1 MRCKIVSRNSLLF
14 GIAVKDNRTGRLV
27 DAVIVSANPPSLVTL
42 PIKSAAERPT
52 GVSEIW
58 RNAERRFSAASGIS
72 ICRNRSPGASTLR
85 WSPVT
90 KSAAGIFRSPPPAC
104 QTVQTPSSAE
114 VREIIGPA
122 GSDMQM
128 LPPTVA
134 VFQILKE
141 ARNARQHWL
150 ISGVAIHSAGQE
162 SASSCATV
170 QVADIDN
177 SLSLIVSAGHF
188 RSVRSI
194 SRVRWTCGSE
204 NSQVPPASQAS
215 PAVQTGN
222 CARVLG

>member
-1 MRCKIVSRNSLLF
+1 MFVKDSRN
-14 GIAVKDNRTGRLV
+14 GRIV
-27 DAVIVSANPPSLVTL
+27 DAVTVRTKPSSLIV
-42 PIKSAAERPT
+42 PINSAAERPT

-58 RNAERRFSAASGIS
+58 RNAERRFKAPSGIS

-90 KSAAGIFRSPPPAC
+90 NSATGIFRFFPPAG
-104 QTVQTPSSAE
+104 QMVKTPSSAA
-114 VREIIGPA
+114 VSEIIGPA

-150 ISGVAIHSAGQE
+150 IKGEAIHSGGQE
-162 SASSCATV
+162 SASSCAPV

-177 SLSLIVSAGHF
+177 SLS
-188 RSVRSI
+188 
-194 SRVRWTCGSE
+194 
-204 NSQVPPASQAS
+204 Q
-215 PAVQTGN
+215 
-222 CARVLG
+222 

>member
-1 MRCKIVSRNSLLF
+1 M
-14 GIAVKDNRTGRLV
+14 V

-42 PIKSAAERPT
+42 PINSAAERPT

-58 RNAERRFSAASGIS
+58 RNAERRLKAASGIS
-72 ICRNRSPGASTLR
+72 TCRNRSPGASTLR

-90 KSAAGIFRSPPPAC
+90 KSATAIFRSPPPAC
-104 QTVQTPSSAE
+104 QIVQTPSSAE

-150 ISGVAIHSAGQE
+150 ISGEAIHSGGQD

-170 QVADIDN
+170 QVAAID
-177 SLSLIVSAGHF
+177 SP
-188 RSVRSI
+188 
-194 SRVRWTCGSE
+194 SR
-204 NSQVPPASQAS
+204 
-215 PAVQTGN
+215 
-222 CARVLG
+222 